1 MKCSKCGGSMSL
13 EDRNCPYCGA
23 VNEHAAE
30 HIRQMS
36 EFKADYEG
44 TKKQVYF
51 TANKYAGVAVR
62 AVIAAILSIL
72 IVVCILVGINAYEIE
87 EAFARQNGLRHAQ
100 EYTGMLDVYISEK
113 DYESI
118 YVMERKYDLYH
129 YNSPYEE
136 YLTVFNMSSRYVRIY
151 ERIMNLYLQENEY
164 ETPERRIN
172 ELSRELVEF
181 YEFPEATFRFYE
193 NDGLNSMVYDDMLTE
208 IEALLHTYC
217 GLSQDEVEMLDIMT
231 ERQIGN
237 LLEQGLKG
245 GNQDA

>member
-62 AVIAAILSIL
+62 AVIIAIICIL
-72 IVVCILVGINAYEIE
+72 IVVCILVGNNSYEIE
-87 EAFARQNGLRHAQ
+87 EAFALQNGLRHAD
-100 EYTGMLDVYISEK
+100 EYTAMLDVYISEK

-118 YVMERKYDLYH
+118 HVMERSYNLYH
-129 YNSPYEE
+129 YDSPYEP
-136 YLTVFNMSSRYVRIY
+136 YLAVFNMSSRYVRIY
-151 ERIMNLYLQENEY
+151 DGIMKLYLQENDY
-164 ETPERRIN
+164 ETSERLIN
-172 ELSRELVEF
+172 DLSRELVEF
-181 YEFPEATFRFYE
+181 FEFPDETYRFDENYE
-193 NDGLNSMVYDDMLTE
+193 LNRMVYNDMLAE

-217 GLSQDEVEMLDIMT
+217 GLSQTEVGILDIMT